1 MVVSIVVYIG
11 RLHTLWG
18 QPITQMAFTFV
29 YCLGRGQR
37 VHGSNTQIAFTF
49 VYCLGRGRRVHFSNT
64 QIASSFVYGSGPVAR
79 VPRGVGCPLC
89 IWPGLT
95 PPLGAAGDDCPLLLG
110 WVLGGCQRAGNKP
123 QGSFCAICGRIVCSS
138 PRVGVGRTFRGSHS
152 GGKEVGIVGA
162 GLL

>member
-1 MVVSIVVYIG
+1 MWCTLVVYTHCGVSQLHRWPLHLCIAWVG
-11 RLHTLWG
+11 GGGYMAPIHRLPLHLCIAWVRG
-18 QPITQMAFTFV
+18 GGHIFPIHRLPLHL
-29 YCLGRGQR
+29 C
-37 VHGSNTQIAFTF
+37 I
-49 VYCLGRGRRVHFSNT
+49 
-64 QIASSFVYGSGPVAR
+64 GSGPVAR
-79 VPRGVGCPLC
+79 VPRRVNFTLC

-138 PRVGVGRTFRGSHS
+138 PRVGVGRTFRRSHS